1 MDRYSEI
8 YELERELMR
17 KERQIEYLQMELRK
31 CYQTIEELK
40 QGMKPVGTAIDVR
53 ENKAYVK
60 FSGQLYEV
68 SIPPEYMGK
77 VSPGMDV
84 ILSPN
89 RGTII
94 GIVENLKDNTAWSY
108 KVEKEVRVYY
118 DDVIG
123 LERELNELRKVVEWI
138 INPSI
143 RERRENLLLDKRLLE
158 EGGSVLLFGPPG
170 TGKTYMA
177 KAIAGTCT
185 LYGHRTSFIKVDGYE
200 VVSKW
205 LGESARNI
213 KEIFRLAR
221 EVAPSI
227 LFIDEVD
234 AIGRSRIDVTT
245 DAGRDVQGML
255 NQLLIELGE
264 GFETNRNIAVI
275 FATNFP
281 SVIDP
286 ALLDRIKK
294 ILYVPPPKTREA
306 VKRLFDFYT
315 SKIVLDPSLRDGK
328 TLKDE
333 VFEKIWSIVK
343 RRKLVYEATIPRRN
357 IRVRDEY
364 CITPRDVKNI
374 VLEAVDEAYSSGKKT
389 VDEECLL
396 SQVENFV
403 KGEELQSQSI

>member
-40 QGMKPVGTAIDVR
+40 QGMKPVGTVVDVR
-53 ENKAYVK
+53 DNRAYVK

-68 SIPPEYMGK
+68 SIPPEYLGK
-77 VSPGMDV
+77 ITPNMDV

-94 GIVENLKDNTAWSY
+94 GFIENLRDGTAWSY
-108 KVEKEVRVYY
+108 KIEKEVRVYY
-118 DDVIG
+118 DDVVG
-123 LERELNELRKVVEWI
+123 LEYELNELRKVVEWI
-138 INPSI
+138 LNPLS

-158 EGGSVLLFGPPG
+158 EGGSVLLYGPPG

-185 LYGHRTSFIKVDGYE
+185 LYGCKTSFIKVDGYE

-221 EVAPSI
+221 DVAPSI

-234 AIGRSRIDVTT
+234 AIGRSRVDVTT

-286 ALLDRIKK
+286 ALLDRVKK
-294 ILYVPPPKTREA
+294 ILYVPPPKTRET

-315 SKIVLDPSLRDGK
+315 SKIVLDASLKDGK
-328 TLKDE
+328 VLKEE
-333 VFEKIWSIVK
+333 VFEKIWSIIK
-343 RRKLVYEATIPRRN
+343 RRRLVYEASIPRRN
-357 IRVRDEY
+357 IKVRDEY

-374 VLEAVDEAYSSGKKT
+374 VLEAVDEAYSMGKKM

-396 SQVENFV
+396 SQVESFV
-403 KGEELQSQSI
+403 KEELRSQSV

>member
-40 QGMKPVGTAIDVR
+40 QGMKPVGTVVDVR
-53 ENKAYVK
+53 DNRAYVK
-60 FSGQLYEV
+60 FSGQMYEV
-68 SIPPEYMGK
+68 SIPPEYMSK
-77 VSPGMDV
+77 ISPGIDV
-84 ILSPN
+84 TLSPN
-89 RGTII
+89 RGAVI
-94 GIVENLKDNTAWSY
+94 GIVENLKDGSAWSY
-108 KVEKEVRVYY
+108 KVEREVRVYY
-118 DDVIG
+118 DDVVG
-123 LERELNELRKVVEWI
+123 LEYELNELRKVVEWI
-138 INPSI
+138 LNPSS
-143 RERRENLLLDKRLLE
+143 RELREKLLLDKRLLE
-158 EGGSVLLFGPPG
+158 EGGSVLLYGPPG

-185 LYGHRTSFIKVDGYE
+185 LYGYKTSFIKVDGYE

-221 EVAPSI
+221 EIAPSI

-234 AIGRSRIDVTT
+234 AIGRSRVDVTT

-264 GFETNRNIAVI
+264 GFKTNRNTAVI

-294 ILYVPPPKTREA
+294 ILYVPPPRTRES

-315 SKIVLDPSLRDGK
+315 SKIVLDPSLKDGK
-328 TLKDE
+328 ALKDE
-333 VFEKIWSIVK
+333 VFEKMWSIIK
-343 RRKLVYEATIPRRN
+343 RRRLVYEASIPRRN
-357 IRVRDEY
+357 ISIRDEY
-364 CITPRDVKNI
+364 SITPRDVKNI
-374 VLEAVDEAYSSGKKT
+374 VIEAVDEAYSTGRKA

-403 KGEELQSQSI
+403 KGEMHPQSI

>member
-31 CYQTIEELK
+31 CYQIIEELK
-40 QGMKPVGTAIDVR
+40 QGMKPVGTVVDVKDDR
-53 ENKAYVK
+53 AYVK
-60 FSGQLYEV
+60 FSGQMYEV
-68 SIPPEYMGK
+68 SISPECAGK

-84 ILSPN
+84 VLSPN

-94 GIVENLKDNTAWSY
+94 GIVENLKDTSAWSY
-108 KVEKEVRVYY
+108 KVEREVKVYY
-118 DDVIG
+118 DDVVG
-123 LERELNELRKVVEWI
+123 LEYELNELRKVVEWI
-138 INPSI
+138 LNPVS
-143 RERRENLLLDKRLLE
+143 RERRESLLLDKRLLE
-158 EGGSVLLFGPPG
+158 EGGSVLLYGPPG

-185 LYGHRTSFIKVDGYE
+185 LYGHKTSFIKVDGYE

-221 EVAPSI
+221 EIAPSI

-234 AIGRSRIDVTT
+234 AIGRARVDVTT

-255 NQLLIELGE
+255 NQLLVELGE
-264 GFETNRNIAVI
+264 GFETNKNIAVI

-286 ALLDRIKK
+286 ALLDRVKK
-294 ILYVPPPKTREA
+294 VLYVPPPKTRES

-315 SKIVLDPSLRDGK
+315 SKIALDPSLKDGK
-328 TLKDE
+328 VLKDE

-343 RRKLVYEATIPRRN
+343 RRRLVYEASIPRRG
-357 IRVRDEY
+357 ISVRDEY
-364 CITPRDVKNI
+364 SITPRDVKNI
-374 VLEAVDEAYSSGKKT
+374 VLEAVDEAYSTGKKV

-403 KGEELQSQSI
+403 KNELRSQSI

>member
-31 CYQTIEELK
+31 CYQIIEELK
-40 QGMKPVGTAIDVR
+40 QGMKPIGTAVDVKDNR
-53 ENKAYVK
+53 AYVK
-60 FSGQLYEV
+60 FSGQMYEV
-68 SIPPEYMGK
+68 SISPEYIGK
-77 VSPGMDV
+77 ISPGMDV
-84 ILSPN
+84 VLSPN

-94 GIVENLKDNTAWSY
+94 SIVENLKDASAWSY
-108 KVEKEVRVYY
+108 KVEREVKVYY
-118 DDVIG
+118 DDVVG
-123 LERELNELRKVVEWI
+123 LEYELNELRKVVEWI
-138 INPSI
+138 LNPVS
-143 RERRENLLLDKRLLE
+143 RERRESLLLDKRLLE
-158 EGGSVLLFGPPG
+158 EGGSVLLYGPPG

-185 LYGHRTSFIKVDGYE
+185 LYGHKTSFIKVDGYE

-221 EVAPSI
+221 EIAPSI

-234 AIGRSRIDVTT
+234 AIGRSRVDVTT

-255 NQLLIELGE
+255 NQLLVELGE

-286 ALLDRIKK
+286 ALLDRVKK
-294 ILYVPPPKTREA
+294 ILYVPPPKTRES

-315 SKIVLDPSLRDGK
+315 SKIALDPSLKDGK
-328 TLKDE
+328 VLKDE
-333 VFEKIWSIVK
+333 VFEKVWSIIK
-343 RRKLVYEATIPRRN
+343 RRRIIYEASIPRRGVS
-357 IRVRDEY
+357 VRDEY
-364 CITPRDVKNI
+364 SITPRDVKNI
-374 VLEAVDEAYSSGKKT
+374 VLEAVDEAYSTGKKA
-389 VDEECLL
+389 VNEECLL

-403 KGEELQSQSI
+403 KEELRSQSI

>member
-31 CYQTIEELK
+31 CYQIIEELK
-40 QGMKPVGTAIDVR
+40 QGMKPIGTVIDVR
-53 ENKAYVK
+53 DDRAYVK
-60 FSGQLYEV
+60 FSGQMYEV
-68 SIPPEYMGK
+68 SISPECVGK

-84 ILSPN
+84 VLSPN

-94 GIVENLKDNTAWSY
+94 GIVENLKDTSAWSY
-108 KVEKEVRVYY
+108 KVEREVKVYY
-118 DDVIG
+118 DDVVG
-123 LERELNELRKVVEWI
+123 LEYELNELRKVVEWI
-138 INPSI
+138 LNPVS
-143 RERRENLLLDKRLLE
+143 RERRESLLLDKRLLE
-158 EGGSVLLFGPPG
+158 EGGSILLYGPPG

-185 LYGHRTSFIKVDGYE
+185 LYGHKTSFIKVDGYE

-221 EVAPSI
+221 EIAPSI

-234 AIGRSRIDVTT
+234 AIGRARVDVTT

-255 NQLLIELGE
+255 NQLLVELGE

-286 ALLDRIKK
+286 ALLDRVKK
-294 ILYVPPPKTREA
+294 VLYVPPPKTRES

-315 SKIVLDPSLRDGK
+315 SKIALDPSLKDGK
-328 TLKDE
+328 VLKDE

-343 RRKLVYEATIPRRN
+343 RRRLVYEASIPRRG
-357 IRVRDEY
+357 ISVRDEY
-364 CITPRDVKNI
+364 SITPRDVKNI
-374 VLEAVDEAYSSGKKT
+374 VLEAVDEAYSTGKKV
-389 VDEECLL
+389 VDEECLI

-403 KGEELQSQSI
+403 KNELRSQSI

>member
-31 CYQTIEELK
+31 CYQIIEELK
-40 QGMKPVGTAIDVR
+40 QGMKPIGTVIDVR
-53 ENKAYVK
+53 DDRAYVK
-60 FSGQLYEV
+60 FSGQMYEV
-68 SIPPEYMGK
+68 SISPECVGK

-84 ILSPN
+84 VLSPN

-94 GIVENLKDNTAWSY
+94 GIVENLKDTSAWSY
-108 KVEKEVRVYY
+108 KVEREVKVYY
-118 DDVIG
+118 DDVVG
-123 LERELNELRKVVEWI
+123 LEYELNELRKVVEWI
-138 INPSI
+138 LNPVS
-143 RERRENLLLDKRLLE
+143 RERRESLLLDKRLLE
-158 EGGSVLLFGPPG
+158 EGGSVLLYGPPG

-185 LYGHRTSFIKVDGYE
+185 LYGHKTSFIKVDGYE

-221 EVAPSI
+221 EIAPSI

-234 AIGRSRIDVTT
+234 AIGRARVDVTT

-255 NQLLIELGE
+255 NQLLVELGE

-286 ALLDRIKK
+286 ALLDRVKK
-294 ILYVPPPKTREA
+294 VLYVPPPKTRES

-315 SKIVLDPSLRDGK
+315 SKIALDPSLKDGK
-328 TLKDE
+328 VLKDE

-343 RRKLVYEATIPRRN
+343 RRRLVYEASIPRRG
-357 IRVRDEY
+357 ISVRDEY
-364 CITPRDVKNI
+364 SITPRDVKNI
-374 VLEAVDEAYSSGKKT
+374 VLEAVDEAYSTGKKV
-389 VDEECLL
+389 VDEECLI

-403 KGEELQSQSI
+403 KNELRSQSI